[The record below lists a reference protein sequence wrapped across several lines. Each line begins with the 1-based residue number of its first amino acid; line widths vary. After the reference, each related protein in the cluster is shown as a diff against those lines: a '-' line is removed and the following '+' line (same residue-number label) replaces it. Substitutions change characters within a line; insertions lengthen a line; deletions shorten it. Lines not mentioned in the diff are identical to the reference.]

1 MTQHSRT
8 LNNGLVEVG
17 LNPVGGQL
25 EPVCFFLNEQ
35 PLRPLHHAPWLNE
48 PYRDLPPMLQ
58 NLQGDFFCA
67 PFGDNDLLPEE
78 TRPHGLTANTTWL
91 LKETKPLSL
100 HYEAGGTVAGAHVSK
115 ELSLR
120 EGQPLVYQ
128 RHIFSGGSASLPFGH
143 HVMLR
148 ADEPLKLS
156 FSPWVWGGTPP
167 EPVETDATGG
177 RSRLAYPQ
185 AFDDL
190 AAVKTQVGEQVD
202 LSTFPVLERSE
213 EILMLVSQDAPLA
226 WSAACAPRAGWLWF
240 ALKMPATLQSTMLWL
255 SNGGRDYA
263 PFSGRHER
271 VIGIEEV
278 TSYFHLG
285 HAASIAPNPLSDQG
299 YRTALTLAPE
309 VQLEVRYAFGL
320 VAVPPGF
327 ERLLDLSYE
336 GEQLRL
342 QGVKGQVDVL
352 YDRTFFNPLPDPDP
366 DYLS

>member
-1 MTQHSRT
+1 MTEHNHT

-25 EPVCFFLNEQ
+25 EPVCFFLNGQ
-35 PLRPLHHAPWLNE
+35 TVSPLHHAPWFGE
-48 PYRDLPPMLQ
+48 PHPDLPPMLQ

-67 PFGDNDLLPEE
+67 PFGDNDLLLEE
-78 TRPHGLTANTTWL
+78 TRPHGLTANGTWL

-100 HYEAGGTVAGAHVSK
+100 RYELDGTVAGARVSK

-143 HVMLR
+143 HAMLR
-148 ADEPLKLS
+148 ADEPLELS

-177 RSRLAYPQ
+177 RSLLAYPQ
-185 AFDDL
+185 TFQDL
-190 AAVKTQVGEQVD
+190 RAVNTQAGEQVD
-202 LSTFPVLERSE
+202 LSAFPVLERSE

-226 WSAACAPRAGWLWF
+226 WSAACAPQAGWLWF
-240 ALKMPATLQSTMLWL
+240 ALKMPATLQSTVLWL

-285 HAASIAPNPLSDQG
+285 HAASSAPNPLSDQG
-299 YRTALTLAPE
+299 YRTALRLTPE
-309 VQLEVRYAFGL
+309 GQLEVRYAFGL
-320 VAVPPGF
+320 VAIPGGF
-327 ERLLDLSYE
+327 ERLVDLSYE
-336 GEQLRL
+336 GERL
-342 QGVKGQVDVL
+342 HLYGVEGQVAVP
-352 YDRTFFNPLPDPDP
+352 YDRTFFSSLPDPDALP
-366 DYLS
+366 

>member
-1 MTQHSRT
+1 MTEHSHT
-8 LNNGLVEVG
+8 LSNGLVEVG

-25 EPVCFFLNEQ
+25 EPVCFFLDGQ
-35 PLRPLHHAPWLNE
+35 PVRPLHHAPWLNE
-48 PYRDLPPMLQ
+48 PHRDLPPMLQ

-78 TRPHGLTANTTWL
+78 TRPHGRTANGTWL
-91 LKETKPLSL
+91 LQEKKPLSL
-100 HYEAGGTVAGAHVSK
+100 RYELSGTVANAHVTK

-128 RHIFSGGSASLPFGH
+128 RHIFSGGNSSLPIGH
-143 HVMLR
+143 HAMLR
-148 ADEPLKLS
+148 ADEPLELS

-167 EPVETDATGG
+167 APVETDATGG

-185 AFDDL
+185 TFDDL
-190 AAVKTQVGEQVD
+190 AAVKTQAGERVD

-226 WSAACAPRAGWLWF
+226 WSAACAPQAGWLWF
-240 ALKMPATLQSTMLWL
+240 ALKIPATLQSTMLWL

-263 PFSGRHER
+263 PFSGRHAR

-285 HAASIAPNPLSDQG
+285 HAASSAPNLLSDQG
-299 YRTALTLAPE
+299 YRTALTLTPE
-309 VQLEVRYAFGL
+309 AQLEVRYAFGL
-320 VAVPPGF
+320 VAIPTGF
-327 ERLLDLSYE
+327 ERLLDLSYD
-336 GEQLRL
+336 GEHLYL
-342 QGVKGQVDVL
+342 QGVKGQVAVP
-352 YDRTFFNPLPDPDP
+352 YDSDFFSPTPSSSGPL
-366 DYLS
+366 